1 MTLLS
6 KQEYIITGKHSLY
19 MDTLEKHHAFDY
31 HWQIYV
37 VAPLIGFMYKRKA
50 EPDNNSEINPS
61 KIMMNQLMERQ
72 EQIYFNYRLIMLKDE
87 QHEPDIKERIK
98 KAFSIMDT
106 DDAAPDE
113 ELFNQYLLGGIE
125 VLYEKIIKNNTDE
138 EKILENLGE
147 FIEEMS
153 IGNDSLIEQYNI
165 EMQ

>member
-1 MTLLS
+1 
-6 KQEYIITGKHSLY
+6 
-19 MDTLEKHHAFDY
+19 
-31 HWQIYV
+31 
-37 VAPLIGFMYKRKA
+37 
-50 EPDNNSEINPS
+50 
-61 KIMMNQLMERQ
+61 
-72 EQIYFNYRLIMLKDE
+72 
-87 QHEPDIKERIK
+87 
-98 KAFSIMDT
+98 MDT

>member
-87 QHEPDIKERIK
+87 QHEPDFKERIK

-106 DDAAPDE
+106 EDAAPDE

-147 FIEEMS
+147 FIEELS
-153 IGNDSLIEQYNI
+153 IGNNSIIEQYNI
-165 EMQ
+165 NF

>member
-6 KQEYIITGKHSLY
+6 KQEYIFTGKHAEY
-19 MDTLEKHHAFDY
+19 MEILEKYHAFDS

-50 EPDNNSEINPS
+50 EPDNSVEAMR
-61 KIMMNQLMERQ
+61 KITLNQLIERQ

-87 QHEPDIKERIK
+87 QHEPDVKERIK

-106 DDAAPDE
+106 DAAASDE

-138 EKILENLGE
+138 EKVLENLGE
-147 FIEEMS
+147 FIEELS
-153 IGNDSLIEQYNI
+153 VGDNSLVDDLGISL
-165 EMQ
+165 

>member
-1 MTLLS
+1 MVNNNGIYARTAAEKKNLDLILGYQRKHPEVKYFLS
-6 KQEYIITGKHSLY
+6 GASDNFDGYFIKNGSMRKYIITGKHSLY

-87 QHEPDIKERIK
+87 QHEPDIK
-98 KAFSIMDT
+98 
-106 DDAAPDE
+106 
-113 ELFNQYLLGGIE
+113 
-125 VLYEKIIKNNTDE
+125 
-138 EKILENLGE
+138 
-147 FIEEMS
+147 
-153 IGNDSLIEQYNI
+153 
-165 EMQ
+165 